1 MNKSCYSAKLFMEM
15 IKAKI
20 ELNIPIGKLKRTILA
35 GQQIQC

>member
-1 MNKSCYSAKLFMEM
+1 MNKSCYSAKFMEM